1 MDDGSAAFPVA
12 EPSLYVFHIEVGPD
26 DDALLRVLTPFA
38 VVSARLTSAR
48 MGRAGDRAS
57 IRIEAEG
64 LDARRAQTLVERLA
78 NMAVVRGIG
87 FGWRSPVG
95 LS

>member
-1 MDDGSAAFPVA
+1 MDDGSASFPAA

-26 DDALLRVLTPFA
+26 DDALLRVLAPFA
-38 VVSARLTSAR
+38 VVSARLTSAQMR
-48 MGRAGDRAS
+48 RAEDRAS

-78 NMAVVRGIG
+78 NMAVVQGVG
-87 FGWRSPVG
+87 FGWRSPLG
-95 LS
+95 SS